1 MSLVKSM
8 NIPTTLVRTDKT
20 NDTFQVKINIYFI
33 IPFSYLPKSFFRLP
47 PITATALM

>member
-8 NIPTTLVRTDKT
+8 NIPTILVRTDKAK
-20 NDTFQVKINIYFI
+20 DTFQVKNNIYFI

-47 PITATALM
+47 PIAAAALM